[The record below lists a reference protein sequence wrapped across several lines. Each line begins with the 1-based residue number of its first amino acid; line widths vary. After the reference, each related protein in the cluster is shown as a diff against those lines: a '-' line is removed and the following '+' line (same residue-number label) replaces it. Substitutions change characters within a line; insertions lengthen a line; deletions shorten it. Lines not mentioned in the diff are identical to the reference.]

1 MNYFSCLLIG
11 DWGSGKT
18 TAASTAPGPVLY
30 LDTDNKLHKMVNLKS
45 KMDSGQLIQW
55 ALEVPLST
63 MGLRRLATT
72 DMKPGTKLA
81 VQRPLGYMNLVGM
94 IEKLV
99 DDKCII
105 EHKGEKVKVET
116 VVLDS
121 YTTMDEH
128 IRRLLMAVN
137 GTATMTLPLYGALL
151 SNFEEINNTILRLPA
166 NVIFICHIKVD
177 KDDLTG
183 KISLGPLINGAM
195 SGKIGKDF
203 EEVYYMQ
210 KTITGDKVKYEMN
223 TIGDS
228 MKDCRTSRVLPK
240 LVEADFGK
248 IYEEKK

>member
-1 MNYFSCLLIG
+1 MNNYFSCLLIG

-30 LDTDNKLHKMVNLKS
+30 LDTDNKLHKMVNLRS
-45 KMDSGQLIQW
+45 KIDSGQVIQW

-63 MGLRRLATT
+63 IGLKRLATS
-72 DMKPGTKLA
+72 DMKPGKKMA
-81 VQRPLGYMNLVGM
+81 VQRPLGYMNLVEM

-99 DDKCII
+99 EDKCII
-105 EHKGEKVKVET
+105 EHKGEKIKIGT

-128 IRRLLMAVN
+128 IRRLLCAVN

-151 SNFEEINNTILRLPA
+151 VNYEEVNNTLLRLPA
-166 NVIFICHIKVD
+166 NVIFICHEKPD
-177 KDDLTG
+177 KDELTG
-183 KISLGPLINGAM
+183 KITYKPLINGQMA
-195 SGKIGKDF
+195 GKIGKDF

-210 KTITGDKVKYEMN
+210 KTIRGDKAIYEMN

-228 MKDCRTSRVLPK
+228 MRSCRTSRDLPK
-240 LVEADFGK
+240 MVEADFSK
-248 IYEEKK
+248 IYGGK